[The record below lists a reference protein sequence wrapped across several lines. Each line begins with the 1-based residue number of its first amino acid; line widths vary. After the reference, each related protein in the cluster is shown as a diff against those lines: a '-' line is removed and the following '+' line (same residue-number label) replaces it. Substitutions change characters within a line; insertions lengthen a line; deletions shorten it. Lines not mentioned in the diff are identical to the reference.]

1 MHLCYRRITCNAPS
15 FSLCRNI
22 KIKVLRTII
31 LSVVFTD
38 VKISVTLKEKHFQ
51 NLIENRVLAKPFVP
65 KPMAAIGA

>member
-1 MHLCYRRITCNAPS
+1 MHMCFQCTTCNAPS

-38 VKISVTLKEKHFQ
+38 VKMSVTLREKHFQ
-51 NLIENRVLAKPFVP
+51 NLIEKRELAKPLLP
-65 KPMAAIGA
+65 KPMAVIGA

>member
-1 MHLCYRRITCNAPS
+1 MHLCYQCVTCNAPS
-15 FSLCRNI
+15 FSLCGNI

-38 VKISVTLKEKHFQ
+38 VKMSVTLRETHFQ
-51 NLIENRVLAKPFVP
+51 NLVENRVLAKPFVP